1 MSHTNNID
9 DSKII
14 SDDIYQE
21 APPRKILN
29 DILPSL
35 ISSVNEDD
43 EEETQSPYGPVII
56 KSEENINAY
65 IDSRIGG
72 RKENQDSAGFK
83 DTALGAAIV
92 VCDGMG
98 GVNGGRIASSLAVT
112 TILETIDAAQRGA
125 DRRGVLTKA
134 VRKANEKILAYGAEH
149 PSYAGMGTTVTAI
162 IVSDYSVVAAYVGD
176 SRIYQLRGRNKVFRT
191 FDHSMV
197 FEMVKRKAL
206 TEEQARLSAQS
217 NVILKALGVS
227 ENVDPDVYELPY
239 QKGDRFILCTDGF
252 WGAMPEED
260 FIEHVAKKDAAD
272 RVLADM
278 MKTVDQIGIETGGK
292 HDNLT
297 AAFVDMKQESKLKEK
312 MNKTA
317 KIIIAA
323 LAASLLL
330 SLIFNIIP
338 DKSAASD
345 MAETETQDNKK
356 IAEETETKVVVA
368 HETIEYYASWQMD
381 YKWKFDGRSY
391 YCPNAYMIAVGT
403 DSANLFVKKEDWEV
417 FELVPIES
425 NDGVKTFKQID
436 AEEPYILIVSPD
448 KEVKLTKGT
457 QEVKDM
463 RRIYIA
469 K

>member
-1 MSHTNNID
+1 
-9 DSKII
+9 
-14 SDDIYQE
+14 
-21 APPRKILN
+21 
-29 DILPSL
+29 
-35 ISSVNEDD
+35 
-43 EEETQSPYGPVII
+43 
-56 KSEENINAY
+56 
-65 IDSRIGG
+65 
-72 RKENQDSAGFK
+72 
-83 DTALGAAIV
+83 
-92 VCDGMG
+92 
-98 GVNGGRIASSLAVT
+98 
-112 TILETIDAAQRGA
+112 
-125 DRRGVLTKA
+125 
-134 VRKANEKILAYGAEH
+134 
-149 PSYAGMGTTVTAI
+149 
-162 IVSDYSVVAAYVGD
+162 
-176 SRIYQLRGRNKVFRT
+176 
-191 FDHSMV
+191 
-197 FEMVKRKAL
+197 
-206 TEEQARLSAQS
+206 
-217 NVILKALGVS
+217 
-227 ENVDPDVYELPY
+227 
-239 QKGDRFILCTDGF
+239 
-252 WGAMPEED
+252 
-260 FIEHVAKKDAAD
+260 
-272 RVLADM
+272 M

-345 MAETETQDNKK
+345 VAETETQDNKK

-425 NDGVKTFKQID
+425 NDGVKRFKQID
-436 AEEPYILIVSPD
+436 AEEPYILEVSPD

-463 RRIYIA
+463 RRIHIA